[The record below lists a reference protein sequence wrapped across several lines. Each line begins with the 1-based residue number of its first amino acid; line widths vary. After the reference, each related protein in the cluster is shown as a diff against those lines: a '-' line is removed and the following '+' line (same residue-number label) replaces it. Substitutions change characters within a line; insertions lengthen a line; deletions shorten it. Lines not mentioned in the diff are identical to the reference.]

1 MKTQHRG
8 ISLVAAALSL
18 MAAAGLAACGTSP
31 DHRSD
36 LAVMGDTVTAV
47 TVPDGTVTGR
57 YLMEGG
63 PINLAGHTANPWPID
78 GQVIFTASGRTASAA
93 RGSERRLLRP
103 PGAGNLHGDGPHS
116 TRHRPGPTGQQLLPA
131 ADRDGAGRSRRHRHR
146 VLCGALTR
154 SRPLGHLS
162 A

>member
-93 RGSERRLLRP
+93 AGQNGDFSVHLA
-103 PGAGNLHGDGPHS
+103 PGIYTVTARTPHVIGPDQPDSSCYLPQTVTVQAG
-116 TRHRPGPTGQQLLPA
+116 A
-131 ADRDGAGRSRRHRHR
+131 AAT
-146 VLCGALTR
+146 VTVYCAV
-154 SRPLGHLS
+154 P
-162 A
+162 